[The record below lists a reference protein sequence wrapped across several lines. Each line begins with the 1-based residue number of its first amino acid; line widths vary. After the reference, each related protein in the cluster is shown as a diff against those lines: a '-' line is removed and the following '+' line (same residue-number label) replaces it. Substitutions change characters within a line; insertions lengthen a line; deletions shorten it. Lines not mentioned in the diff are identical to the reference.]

1 VCTGSTRHFQEVYTL
16 NELEHVNY
24 LEHVNMGSSKWEYTV
39 THFKT
44 FKDQVVVS
52 WDGFE
57 LVALKMFQLIGSDW
71 DYSLSKGVAQ
81 WNKIILG
88 EGSSCRCF

>member
-1 VCTGSTRHFQEVYTL
+1 
-16 NELEHVNY
+16 
-24 LEHVNMGSSKWEYTV
+24 MGSSKWEYTV

-81 WNKIILG
+81 W
-88 EGSSCRCF
+88 